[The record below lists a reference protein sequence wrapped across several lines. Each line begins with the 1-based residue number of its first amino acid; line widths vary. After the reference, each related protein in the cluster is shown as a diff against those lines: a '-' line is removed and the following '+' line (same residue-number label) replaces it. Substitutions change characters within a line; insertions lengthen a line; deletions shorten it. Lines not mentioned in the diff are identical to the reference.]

1 MAIGDAISLHLAA
14 STDLQP
20 AAGVEDV
27 INHVQGSNANLAQF
41 KDGAATINIL
51 EWPNTITS
59 AKDIRIWITNDS
71 FIGTIA
77 AGPGWVHGVQENS

>member
-1 MAIGDAISLHLAA
+1 MVVGDSVSLHLAA

-20 AAGVEDV
+20 AAGVEDC

-51 EWPNTITS
+51 EWPNTVTS
-59 AKDIRIWITNDS
+59 AKDIRIYITNGS

-77 AGPGWVHGVQENS
+77 AGPGWVHGVQVNA